1 VVSPVETVS
10 LQSKKF
16 KVEVGIASGGSMKRI
31 VIVGLFLLLAHSSSV
46 AENQES
52 AKPAAVTKI
61 GNPAPADAPVKEIEV
76 SAKKYEF
83 APNVIEVPAKTLV
96 RIHLKALDKEHGFQ
110 VTNFKDSCV
119 KIKPPERATV
129 EFYAEKAGE
138 YEFLCCKFCGLG
150 HGKMKGKLVVK

>member
-1 VVSPVETVS
+1 
-10 LQSKKF
+10 
-16 KVEVGIASGGSMKRI
+16 MKRI
-31 VIVGLFLLLAHSSSV
+31 VIGGLFLLLAHSSSV

-61 GNPAPADAPVKEIEV
+61 GNPAPADATIKEIEV

-96 RIHLKALDKEHGFQ
+96 RIHLKALDKEHGFELKD
-110 VTNFKDSCV
+110 FKDSCV
-119 KIKPPERATV
+119 KFKPQEPVTV
-129 EFYAEKAGE
+129 ELYVDKMAE